1 MRIGPQ
7 IYNQAG
13 TANPLLVCA
22 PALESFF
29 AVEIGTIM
37 LVTLFAVKVTRLSSV
52 IRRNGLQCQQA

>member
-22 PALESFF
+22 PALESFL
-29 AVEIGTIM
+29 AVEIGTIL
-37 LVTLFAVKVTRLSSV
+37 LVTLFAVRRL
-52 IRRNGLQCQQA
+52 LA